1 MEDDLQ
7 SLLDQLSPEKDTNL
21 WNDGVLDK
29 SDTEG
34 LAEIVESQDT
44 ANNITP
50 VELVSVDEIGTKS
63 SIIYADASQEEVA
76 VDPKKYLRQLD
87 DVTIEVLDACR
98 SDRQDA
104 QDIIAMLKGQIEISI
119 QQGKSPSKTY
129 VDGLVKAVEVKTN
142 VNTTVVKM
150 MEANAKML
158 AAMKISNGTN
168 VQINNVTASGVT
180 ETDQSL
186 ERILDEPLTSED
198 EY

>member
-7 SLLDQLSPEKDTNL
+7 SLLDQLNPDKDTNL
-21 WNDGVLDK
+21 WNDGVLDD
-29 SDTEG
+29 SDTKG
-34 LAEIVESQDT
+34 LAEIVESQDAT
-44 ANNITP
+44 NNLTP
-50 VELVSVDEIGTKS
+50 VELVPVNEIGVKS
-63 SIIYADASQEEVA
+63 SVAYADASLEEVA

-119 QQGKSPSKTY
+119 QQGKSPSKTF

-158 AAMKISNGTN
+158 AAMKISSGTN

>member
-1 MEDDLQ
+1 MFM
-7 SLLDQLSPEKDTNL
+7 
-21 WNDGVLDK
+21 
-29 SDTEG
+29 
-34 LAEIVESQDT
+34 
-44 ANNITP
+44 
-50 VELVSVDEIGTKS
+50 
-63 SIIYADASQEEVA
+63 Y
-76 VDPKKYLRQLD
+76 
-87 DVTIEVLDACR
+87 
-98 SDRQDA
+98 
-104 QDIIAMLKGQIEISI
+104 
-119 QQGKSPSKTY
+119 
-129 VDGLVKAVEVKTN
+129 

>member
-7 SLLDQLSPEKDTNL
+7 SLLDQLNPDKETNL

-29 SDTEG
+29 SDTDG
-34 LAEIVESQDT
+34 LAEIVESEESPINT
-44 ANNITP
+44 TP
-50 VELVSVDEIGTKS
+50 VELVPVSEIGTKS
-63 SIIYADASQEEVA
+63 SMAYADASQEEVA

-104 QDIIAMLKGQIEISI
+104 QDIITMLKREIEGSI
-119 QQGKSPSKTY
+119 QQGKSPSKTF

-158 AAMKISNGTN
+158 AAMKVSSGTN

-186 ERILDEPLTSED
+186 EKILDEPLTSED